1 MAESAPSRAEKLRD
15 SGLWPVIRKRWRAWL
30 RAIHRDVGYLAIGF
44 TVIYAISGIAQ
55 NHIEDWGDVSYKSTE
70 TTRTVPAIPEST
82 PDAVAI
88 SQVAAAAHLGTPTA
102 KLRAGDEIRLEY
114 ANGSKATL
122 IGTQLTIQSRD
133 RRVFIGAAN
142 WLHTARQKKGWKY
155 VADAFAIFLLYLA
168 ISGIFMIKG
177 KLGLKGRGAVLISIG
192 VAVPVAAVLF
202 SSPAPKAAVADD
214 DTAPNSAETKPDEN
228 DGIKFLPPEDDTG
241 SPETGSAVDTE
252 SAAKPKCDPF
262 SSMHACAPDKPERP
276 IVRKQPSAGSDID
289 TSGIK
294 FLPPDTE

>member
-1 MAESAPSRAEKLRD
+1 MAEPAPRAEKLRD

-70 TTRTVPAIPEST
+70 TTQTVPAIPEST
-82 PDAVAI
+82 PDAVAVA
-88 SQVAAAAHLGTPTA
+88 QVAAAAKLGTPTA

-142 WLHTARQKKGWKY
+142 WLHTARQRKGWKY

-192 VAVPVAAVLF
+192 VAVPVAAVLL
-202 SSPAPKAAVADD
+202 SSPAPKPAVADD
-214 DTAPNSAETKPDEN
+214 SPAQTQPAETQPAETSPAPD
-228 DGIKFLPPEDDTG
+228 DGIKFLPPDDEATDNG
-241 SPETGSAVDTE
+241 SNAE
-252 SAAKPKCDPF
+252 KPCDPF
-262 SSMHACAPDKPERP
+262 SSMHACKDTARP
-276 IVRKQPSAGSDID
+276 PARKQPTGNPKPEDIP
-289 TSGIK
+289 GLK
-294 FLPPDTE
+294 FLPPDEE